1 MRDRRVL
8 VLVSALV
15 MVGCSGKKE
24 DVATNYTPPDTT
36 FSGGKDAPRTEPDS
50 PDATNPDASNP
61 TKPGP
66 STPDAGPKK
75 DIPTIPEPPKVN
87 VKIAPPKTNGWQES
101 DLTFEQ
107 LGDRVGQTM
116 KSLKGVVGIASLIL
130 DNGELSGRV
139 TNTYKIRSG
148 QEFAI
153 EYNLPTDPTKTGRLM
168 ANPASGKAMLEAGT
182 WKKIPSGGNANLV
195 ETWSLNFPR
204 EIFDGL
210 VTGQD
215 SWKPLF
221 AELAQGKG
229 GFKSTIE
236 MRQVVPKDGGPPQKY
251 YRVLATRTTPRA
263 EEIEARF
270 DAQHFLPLAI
280 RVKTIRKNGAKLE
293 TQWQARWSWS
303 EPMKDEDFKF
313 PRVM

>member
-1 MRDRRVL
+1 MRDRRIL
-8 VLVSALV
+8 VLACALV
-15 MVGCSGKKE
+15 LVGCSGKKE

-36 FSGGKDAPRTEPDS
+36 FSDGKDAPRTEPGA
-50 PDATNPDASNP
+50 PEGTNPSNPSNPNP
-61 TKPGP
+61 TKPD
-66 STPDAGPKK
+66 TGPKK
-75 DIPTIPEPPKVN
+75 DLPNIPEPPKVN
-87 VKIAPPKTNGWQES
+87 VKIAPPKTNGWAES

-116 KSLKGVVGIASLIL
+116 KGLKGVVGIASLIL

-168 ANPASGKAMLEAGT
+168 ANPTAGKGMLEAGK
-182 WKKIPSGGNANLV
+182 WKKISPGSNANLV

-221 AELAQGKG
+221 ADLAKGKG

-236 MRQVVPKDGGPPQKY
+236 MRQVVPKDGSPPQKY
-251 YRVLATRTTPRA
+251 YRVLATRTSPRV

-270 DAQHFLPLAI
+270 DALHFLPLAI
-280 RVKTIRKNGAKLE
+280 RVKTIQKNGAKLE